1 MSSMNY
7 KIIPQPTFL
16 RELRTLLKKYR
27 NLKNDL
33 QKFNDF
39 LLENPLSGVDLGGG
53 LRKVRMPISDKNKGK
68 SHGARVITYTYF
80 IDNQNGI
87 INLIFIYD
95 KQERDSISKQ
105 EIKQI
110 LDNLNL

>member
-1 MSSMNY
+1 MNY
-7 KIIPQPTFL
+7 KIIPQLTFL